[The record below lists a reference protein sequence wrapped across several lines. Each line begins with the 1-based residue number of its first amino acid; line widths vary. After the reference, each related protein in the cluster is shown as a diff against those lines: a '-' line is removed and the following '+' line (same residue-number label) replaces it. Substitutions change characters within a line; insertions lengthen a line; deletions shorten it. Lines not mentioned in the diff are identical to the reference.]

1 MAVATCRR
9 RSASMSRSHSA
20 CRIPL
25 DETLQLWFCH
35 IVSTSPSHPLAILP
49 RSSLIQRCQFPHL
62 ADLACESANRYPRQL
77 QQAVALLGHLLH
89 VEKVL
94 PSSITLLGDSAG
106 AHLLLSLVLHLSHP
120 NPLVTPLKFSGRLSG
135 AVLVSPWVTMD
146 TSAASMQL
154 NKDKD
159 MLSASSLEYWARNFL
174 GGADYD
180 SWNTPTMAPEE
191 WWGDLL
197 VDDILVLYGHDE
209 LLRDDTLIFCERLR
223 VSAYWCSLEH
233 ICFSTHAAYRL
244 AMRKQPCWTSPVKPM
259 CTC

>member
-1 MAVATCRR
+1 
-9 RSASMSRSHSA
+9 
-20 CRIPL
+20 
-25 DETLQLWFCH
+25 
-35 IVSTSPSHPLAILP
+35 
-49 RSSLIQRCQFPHL
+49 LIQRCQFHDL

-77 QQAVALLGHLLH
+77 QQAVALLDHLLH

-120 NPLVTPLKFSGRLSG
+120 NPLVAPLKFEGRLSG

-159 MLSASSLEYWARNFL
+159 LLSATSLEYWARNFL
-174 GGADYD
+174 GGADFD

-191 WWGDLL
+191 WWVDLL
-197 VDDILVLYGHDE
+197 VDDILVLYGDDE
-209 LLRDDTLIFCERLR
+209 LLRDDTSTFCERLR
-223 VSAYWCSLEH
+223 VSAYRCFVQH
-233 ICFSTHAAYRL
+233 IYFSTDDATYRL
-244 AMRKQPCWTSPVKPM
+244 ATRKQRW
-259 CTC
+259 